1 MVKLSQAK
9 LIMATINYVKLN
21 HGLNI
26 YCKFLNFICQNVFKY
41 LFWQVK
47 LFDFILFGI
56 FFKKCKFD

>member
-1 MVKLSQAK
+1 MAK
-9 LIMATINYVKLN
+9 LIMAKLNYTKLNSAKLN
-21 HGLNI
+21 HGLNT
-26 YCKFLNFICQNVFKY
+26 YYKFLNFIY